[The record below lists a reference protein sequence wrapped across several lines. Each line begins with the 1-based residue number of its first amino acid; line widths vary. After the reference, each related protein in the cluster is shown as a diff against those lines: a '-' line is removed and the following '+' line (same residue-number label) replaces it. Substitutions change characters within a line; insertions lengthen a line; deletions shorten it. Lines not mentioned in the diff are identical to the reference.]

1 MHTQSEG
8 VAWSHCS
15 WGRSIQCVSGLVHC
29 SFPQVHSLLL
39 EIYAKNVPNNELGTV
54 ECFMQEREVASLGLL
69 LKTQGEG
76 FCVICFLLQ
85 KRHEPTQLVPTN
97 SPY

>member
-1 MHTQSEG
+1 MS
-8 VAWSHCS
+8 
-15 WGRSIQCVSGLVHC
+15 
-29 SFPQVHSLLL
+29 
-39 EIYAKNVPNNELGTV
+39 LGTV

-69 LKTQGEG
+69 LKIQGEG

-85 KRHEPTQLVPTN
+85 KRREPTQLVPTN